1 MTAVDLWNLGQS
13 YKMNIKSAKY
23 VKDTFN
29 PSQNIAVNV
38 KLDNQ
43 ELSIPINGYE
53 NHPDW
58 IALQEWVAEGNKI
71 EEAD

>member
-1 MTAVDLWNLGQS
+1 MTAMDLWNLGQS

-43 ELSIPINGYE
+43 ELSIPVNGYE
-53 NHPDW
+53 NHSDW
-58 IALQEWVAEGNKI
+58 IALQEWVAEGNTI
-71 EEAD
+71 EDAD

>member
-1 MTAVDLWNLGQS
+1 MDLWNLGQS
-13 YKMNIKSAKY
+13 YKMNIISAKY
-23 VKDTFN
+23 VRDIFDT
-29 PSQNIAVNV
+29 SKNIAVNV

-58 IALQEWVAEGNKI
+58 IAIQEWVAEGNTI
-71 EEAD
+71 AEAD